1 MATGSIAPN
10 FHQGSRSEVLADY
23 LFSSWGTVTP
33 VRRTDDYGVDL
44 FCTLT
49 ERIGQ
54 RAFVTDYFSVQV
66 KSTDDPWIM
75 EGRDSVRWLI
85 EQPTPVFLA
94 CVDKRAGVLSLYKTL
109 PRFLA
114 GFWDLPERLELV
126 LSKDNEGQAS
136 QWQDPSRFEL
146 SAPILRVT
154 LADMMNDET
163 MAHLQTV
170 LQFWVHVDRDNCAF
184 RGMGLLRLREPPS
197 YRVNEIPNSG
207 IQEQGMSRPSAAQLR
222 LAVLHLVEVVD
233 CVGDQLLHG
242 ADKKAGLYATLLLN
256 HLRTARPE
264 LLAEQPRWRTDLPW
278 GLERSLAAKLHD
290 IVYAGQE
297 IAYTLHGLNDLI
309 RQVTA
314 IGGVAKFIAENPPP
328 APTS

>member
-33 VRRTDDYGVDL
+33 VRRSDDYGVDL

-49 ERIGQ
+49 ERMGQ

-94 CVDKRAGVLSLYKTL
+94 CVDKRAGILSLYKTL

-114 GFWDLPERLELV
+114 GFWDIPERLELV
-126 LSKDNEGQAS
+126 LSQDDEGRGS
-136 QWQDPSRFEL
+136 QWTDPSKFEL

-154 LADMMNDET
+154 LADMMDDES
-163 MAHLQTV
+163 MARLQHV
-170 LQFWVHVDRDNCAF
+170 LQFWVRVDRDNCAF
-184 RGMGLLRLREPPS
+184 RGMGLLRLREPYS

-207 IQEQGMSRPSAAQLR
+207 IVEQGMSRPSPAQLR
-222 LAVLHLVEVVD
+222 LAVLHLVEAVD
-233 CVGDQLLHG
+233 CVGNQLLQN
-242 ADKKAGLYATLLLN
+242 ADKKAGLYAALLLN

-264 LLAEQPRWRTDLPW
+264 LLADQPRWRTDIPW
-278 GLERSLAAKLHD
+278 GLETSLAAKLHD
-290 IVYAGQE
+290 IVYAGQQ
-297 IAYTLHGLNDLI
+297 IAYTLQGLDDLI
-309 RQVTA
+309 REVTA
-314 IGGVAKFIAENPPP
+314 SDRVAKFISE
-328 APTS
+328 